1 MADDD
6 EFKVIGEAE
15 LIITETPAKEEKASD
30 YDPVLEKYLGTS
42 PSKGL
47 SDVEAASRVLKFGRN
62 EIPESKNNPWL
73 KFLGYF
79 MGPSSYLL
87 ELAALISLILAVTQ
101 DEDDWIDFGVLVFIL
116 IGNACIGFLEEAKA
130 ENALDALKNTLAQS
144 TRTWRNGKLVTVEA
158 ALLGNIYVS
167 NH

>member
-1 MADDD
+1 MTS
-6 EFKVIGEAE
+6 ENT
-15 LIITETPAKEEKASD
+15 LIITEAPAKGDKASD
-30 YDPVLEKYLGTS
+30 YDPEMEKYLGTS

-47 SDVEAASRVLKFGRN
+47 SDVEAASRLLKFGRN

-79 MGPSSYLL
+79 MGPISYLL
-87 ELAALISLILAVTQ
+87 ELAALISVILAIKQ
-101 DEDDWIDFGVLVFIL
+101 DPDHWIDFGILVFIL
-116 IGNACIGFLEEAKA
+116 IGNACIGFHEEAKA

-158 ALLGNIYVS
+158 ALLGNIYAS